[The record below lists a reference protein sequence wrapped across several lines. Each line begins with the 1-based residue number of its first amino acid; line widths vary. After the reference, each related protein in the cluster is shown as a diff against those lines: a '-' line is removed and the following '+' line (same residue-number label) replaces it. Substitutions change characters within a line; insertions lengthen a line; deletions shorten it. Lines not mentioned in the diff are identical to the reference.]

1 MRDWSRAQPLGL
13 SWPVT
18 VVHEG
23 LCGVLSLGLL
33 GLGVKVWPGQAG
45 QLSSL
50 CLPLSLPSQ
59 DLCEVGS
66 CVLPSLPL
74 CLGP

>member
-1 MRDWSRAQPLGL
+1 M
-13 SWPVT
+13 
-18 VVHEG
+18 
-23 LCGVLSLGLL
+23 LSLGLL
-33 GLGVKVWPGQAG
+33 GLGVKGWPGQAE

-66 CVLPSLPL
+66 CVPPSLPL
-74 CLGP
+74 CLAPQLQPLLLTRCPRLPAVR